1 MTPASTR
8 TLIPRQPLVW
18 LTAAFLCLVPT
29 FLSNIVAWAPLV
41 FLCCLLAKFWM
52 DRTDRRLRSLPLK
65 IVLALAAFGAV
76 FLSYGVPRSIEV
88 GVALLVVLASLK
100 ILESH
105 TAKDFH
111 VLIMVGWILCLC
123 AFLLSQSF
131 GVALCVL
138 AAFVLLV
145 GALVQFHRRTR
156 PAGPIGPPLLTTL
169 KLLVQALPIVV
180 LLFFFFP
187 RGGGA
192 MQLRFLSR
200 PSDSVGFSGQLS
212 PGSVSGI
219 ASSDELAFRAEFPD
233 GNMPS
238 TRNLYWRGAVLWQGD
253 GLNWEVGSGLGR
265 ARGNGRRT
273 GIPIRQ
279 RITIEPHGGR
289 WLFALDRPLNAPPG
303 VTLAPGRYLQSVRP
317 ISSIRRYEVL
327 SAPEASETNLHPR
340 ERTASLR
347 PPTALSPAIRALVQ
361 TWAADNADPRAIVTK
376 ALEFFRTKGFVY
388 SLSPG
393 QYLGADA
400 LDDLLFRRKSGFCEH
415 YAAGFATLMRIAGIP
430 SRVVVGYL
438 GGQFNQYGNYLVVRQ
453 SDAHAWCEVWLP
465 ESGWT
470 RVDPTSVIAPE
481 RLYLGSLRDMQTTSV
496 QNPATSENAR
506 SAGALPPGGVLSEV
520 RLAWDT
526 VSYAWD
532 SRVLSFDL
540 EGHQEFLTAWGIETI
555 PGTRQLL
562 WIAAA
567 AALLLGAY
575 AAFILRRSR
584 TRPDPV
590 KRLYETFCRKAARFG
605 AARPATEGP
614 ADFAQRAGALLPREA
629 ARIQRIASSYIAL
642 RYSLNASPST
652 LQALADDVH
661 AFAGRSSESHP
672 GTQPTSA

>member
-8 TLIPRQPLVW
+8 TLIPRQPLIW
-18 LTAAFLCLVPT
+18 LTAALLCLVPT
-29 FLSNIVAWAPLV
+29 FLGDIVAWAPLV
-41 FLCCLLAKFWM
+41 FLCSLLAKFWM

-88 GVALLVVLASLK
+88 GVTLLVVLASLK

-145 GALVQFHRRTR
+145 AALLQFHRRSG
-156 PAGPIGPPLLTTL
+156 PVGPIWPPLVTTL
-169 KLLVQALPIVV
+169 KLFVQALPIVA

-192 MQLRFLSR
+192 MQLRFLGR

-238 TRNLYWRGAVLWQGD
+238 PRDLYWRGAVLWRGD
-253 GLNWEVGSGLGR
+253 GLDWEVGSALGR
-265 ARGNGRRT
+265 ARGNERRT
-273 GIPIRQ
+273 GSPIRQ

-303 VTLAPGRYLQSVRP
+303 VTLAPGRYLQSVRA

-327 SAPEASETNLHPR
+327 SAPDASEANLHPR

-347 PPTALSPAIRALVQ
+347 PPTALSPALRALVQ
-361 TWAADNADPRAIVTK
+361 TWTADNAEPRAIVTK
-376 ALEFFRTKGFVY
+376 ALEFFRTQGFVY
-388 SLSPG
+388 SLAPG

-481 RLYLGSLRDMQTTSV
+481 RLYLGSLREMQTTSV
-496 QNPATSENAR
+496 QNPASSGDAR
-506 SAGALPPGGVLSEV
+506 PARALPPGGVLSEV

-540 EGHQEFLTAWGIETI
+540 EGQQEFLTAWGFETI

-562 WIAAA
+562 WIAGA

-575 AAFILRRSR
+575 AALILWRSR
-584 TRPDPV
+584 TRPDAV
-590 KRLYETFCRKAARFG
+590 KRLYETFCRKAARLG
-605 AARPATEGP
+605 AARSPTEGP
-614 ADFAQRAGALLPREA
+614 ADFARRAAGILPQQA
-629 ARIQRIASSYIAL
+629 SHIQRIASSYIAL
-642 RYSLNASPST
+642 RYSANPSRSRLRSFAAEVRMFRGAS
-652 LQALADDVH
+652 
-661 AFAGRSSESHP
+661 RER
-672 GTQPTSA
+672 